1 MRRTRRILVR
11 LIRTTRS
18 ERGRMGF
25 GKRRTMAKA
34 RPVKGVMNRTEQAY
48 ANELEARRLS
58 GDVASWMYEPAGLR
72 LAANTTYNPDFL
84 VVLEDGTTEWH
95 EVKGFWRDDARV
107 KIKVAATRFPFWRF
121 IAVTKKAG
129 AWIVEEFEPKGGGE

>member
-1 MRRTRRILVR
+1 
-11 LIRTTRS
+11 
-18 ERGRMGF
+18 MGF

-48 ANELEARRLS
+48 ANELESRRLS

-84 VVLEDGTTEWH
+84 VVLQDGTTEWH

-129 AWIVEEFEPKGGGE
+129 AWIVEEFAPKGGGE

>member
-1 MRRTRRILVR
+1 
-11 LIRTTRS
+11 
-18 ERGRMGF
+18 MGF

-84 VVLEDGTTEWH
+84 VVLQDGTTEWH

-129 AWIVEEFEPKGGGE
+129 AWIVEEFEPKGGAS